1 MWHHYELDS
10 AMLKTDQPLT
20 LWKTDRGIIE
30 IDKDTFAIAITQDG
44 KPQGYIFNG
53 NGKLTLDTIIETE
66 QGAVGKPTEKTL
78 TEPFLMLGNPQN
90 ITPHLTTTTNENN
103 KEFTTKAENFFHHF
117 FKNGK
122 TFNMNCGCHHHD
134 EGLIFAF
141 SNPNNRPD
149 LLVLNDS
156 KIVYKAKHMT
166 FVSDENRDVLK
177 SPEHM
182 VVSNHGRCIIIK
194 AHN

>member
-1 MWHHYELDS
+1 MWHNYELDS

-20 LWKTDRGIIE
+20 LWKTDRGIVE
-30 IDKDTFAIAITQDG
+30 IAKDTFAIAVTQDG

-53 NGKLTLDTIIETE
+53 NGKLTLDTIVETE

-90 ITPHLTTTTNENN
+90 IESHLTAATNEDS
-103 KEFTTKAENFFHHF
+103 KDFTTKAEDFFHHF
-117 FKNGK
+117 FKNER
-122 TFNMNCGCHHHD
+122 TFTTDCCGHHH

-141 SNPNNRPD
+141 SNPNSRPD

-156 KIVYKAKHMT
+156 KIVYKTKQVT
-166 FVSDENRDVLK
+166 FVSDEDKDVLK

-182 VVSNHGRCIIIK
+182 VVSNRGKCVIIK
-194 AHN
+194 ARN

>member
-1 MWHHYELDS
+1 MWHNYELDNTTS
-10 AMLKTDQPLT
+10 KIDQPLT
-20 LWKTDRGIIE
+20 LWKTDKGILE
-30 IDKDTFAIAITQDG
+30 INKNTVAIAITQDG

-53 NGKLTLDTIIETE
+53 NGKLVLDTIIETE

-90 ITPHLTTTTNENN
+90 IEPHLIATTSEDN
-103 KEFTTKAENFFHHF
+103 KAFTTKAEGFFHHF
-117 FKNGK
+117 FKNGR
-122 TFNMNCGCHHHD
+122 TSNMDCCCHHD
-134 EGLIFAF
+134 EGLVFAF
-141 SNPNNRPD
+141 SNQNSHPD
-149 LLVLNDS
+149 LLVLNGS

-166 FVSDENRDVLK
+166 FISNGDRDVLK

-182 VVSNHGRCIIIK
+182 VVSNRGRCVVIK

>member
-1 MWHHYELDS
+1 MWHHYQLYNTTS
-10 AMLKTDQPLT
+10 KTNQPLT

-53 NGKLTLDTIIETE
+53 NGKLTLDTIVETE

-90 ITPHLTTTTNENN
+90 ITPHLTTTTNADN
-103 KEFTTKAENFFHHF
+103 KEFTAKAEDFFHHF
-117 FKNGK
+117 FKNER
-122 TFNMNCGCHHHD
+122 TFNTDCCSHH

-141 SNPNNRPD
+141 SNPNNHPD

-156 KIVYKAKHMT
+156 KIVYKTKHMT
-166 FVSDENRDVLK
+166 FVSDEDKDVLK

-182 VVSNHGRCIIIK
+182 VVSNRGKCVIIK
-194 AHN
+194 THN